1 MMSRLADLTQRSQTA
16 MISVRASQ
24 VFTNEIDDAVAAK
37 KQLDA
42 GTPFAEVVEK
52 YSTCPSKQNGGDL
65 GWMPEDSAGALM
77 GDLSEISQGALL
89 GPLHTPYGYHIIKIT
104 EVKVEES
111 DEPVVFNP
119 DTSMVEVNKV
129 LPEVHTLLFKTF
141 HIGMPVSG
149 YKPDETIFTVC
160 EKHDKKIG
168 EVLSLLNREAGG
180 KLLPVITPEELKL
193 QIESGRTDLVLLDI
207 REKWEHD
214 IAKIEGA
221 TLITRDN
228 SERIITTT
236 PKDREVVL
244 IDWKSDR
251 APSFQKWLGE
261 RGFTNVK
268 CLEGGIDAW
277 SEKVNTHLA
286 RYDIDSEDDDY
297 RYEDIFDAPQ

>member
-1 MMSRLADLTQRSQTA
+1 
-16 MISVRASQ
+16 
-24 VFTNEIDDAVAAK
+24 
-37 KQLDA
+37 
-42 GTPFAEVVEK
+42 
-52 YSTCPSKQNGGDL
+52 
-65 GWMPEDSAGALM
+65 M

-104 EVKVEES
+104 EIRVEES
-111 DEPVVFNP
+111 AEPIVFNP
-119 DTSMVEVNKV
+119 DTAMTEVNKV
-129 LPEVHTLLFKTF
+129 LPEVHTLLFKKF
-141 HIGMPVSG
+141 RIGMPVAG

-168 EVLSLLNREAGG
+168 EVLSLLNQEAGG
-180 KLLPVITPEELKL
+180 KLLPLITPEELKS

-228 SERIITTT
+228 CENVLTTT

-244 IDWKSDR
+244 IDWKGDR

-297 RYEDIFDAPQ
+297 RYEDIFDDPK

>member
-1 MMSRLADLTQRSQTA
+1 

-24 VFTNEIDDAVAAK
+24 IFTNEIDDAVAAK

-42 GTPFAEVVEK
+42 GTPFTEVVKK
-52 YSTCPSKQNGGDL
+52 YSTCPSKENGGDL

-77 GDLSEISQGALL
+77 GDLSEISQGTIL

-104 EVKVEES
+104 EIKVEEAAG
-111 DEPVVFNP
+111 PVVFNP
-119 DTSMVEVNKV
+119 DTQMTEVNKV
-129 LPEVHTLLFKTF
+129 LPEVHTLLFKKF

-149 YKPDETIFTVC
+149 YKPEETIFTVC

-168 EVLSLLNREAGG
+168 EVLALLNQEAGS
-180 KLLPVITPEELKL
+180 KISPSLTPEELKK

-221 TLITRDN
+221 TLITRDTC
-228 SERIITTT
+228 EPFLAAT
-236 PKDREVVL
+236 PKDREMVL
-244 IDWKSDR
+244 IDWKGDR

-277 SEKVNTHLA
+277 SEKINTHLS
-286 RYDIDSEDDDY
+286 RYDIDEEDDDY
-297 RYEDIFDAPQ
+297 HYEDIFDEPK

>member
-1 MMSRLADLTQRSQTA
+1 
-16 MISVRASQ
+16 
-24 VFTNEIDDAVAAK
+24 
-37 KQLDA
+37 
-42 GTPFAEVVEK
+42 
-52 YSTCPSKQNGGDL
+52 
-65 GWMPEDSAGALM
+65 MPEDSAGALM

-111 DEPVVFNP
+111 DEPIVFNP
-119 DTSMVEVNKV
+119 DTSMIEVNKV
-129 LPEVHTLLFKTF
+129 LPEVHTLLFKAF

-228 SERIITTT
+228 SEKIITTT

-244 IDWKSDR
+244 IDWKGDR
-251 APSFQKWLGE
+251 APSFQKWLSE

>member
-1 MMSRLADLTQRSQTA
+1 

-24 VFTNEIDDAVAAK
+24 IFTNEIDDAVAAK

-42 GTPFAEVVEK
+42 GTPFTEVVEK

-65 GWMPEDSAGALM
+65 GWMPEDNAHALM
-77 GDLSEISQGALL
+77 GEFTENDLGKVL

-104 EVKVEES
+104 EIKVEES
-111 DEPVVFNP
+111 AEPVVFNP
-119 DTSMVEVNKV
+119 DTRMTEVNKV
-129 LPEVHTLLFKTF
+129 LPEVHTLLFKKF

-149 YKPDETIFTVC
+149 YKADETIFTVC

-168 EVLSLLNREAGG
+168 EVLALLNAEAGS
-180 KLLPVITPEELKL
+180 KISPSLPPEELKS

-221 TLITRDN
+221 TLITRDTCE
-228 SERIITTT
+228 SVLAAT
-236 PKDREVVL
+236 PKEREIVL
-244 IDWKSDR
+244 IDWKGDR
-251 APSFQKWLGE
+251 APSFQKWLGS

-277 SEKVNTHLA
+277 SEKINTHLA
-286 RYDIDSEDDDY
+286 RYDIDEEDDDY
-297 RYEDIFDAPQ
+297 HYEDIFDEPK

>member
-1 MMSRLADLTQRSQTA
+1 

-52 YSTCPSKQNGGDL
+52 YSTCPSKENGGDL

-77 GDLSEISQGALL
+77 GDLSEVSQGTIL

-104 EVKVEES
+104 EVQVQENE
-111 DEPVVFNP
+111 EPVVFNP
-119 DTSMVEVNKV
+119 DTAMTEVNKV
-129 LPEVHTLLFKTF
+129 LPEVHTLLFKQF

-149 YKPDETIFTVC
+149 YKPEETIFTVC

-168 EVLSLLNREAGG
+168 EVLSLLNKEAGG
-180 KLLPVITPEELKL
+180 KFSPSITPEELKS

-228 SERIITTT
+228 CENVLTTT

-244 IDWKSDR
+244 IDWKGDR
-251 APSFQKWLGE
+251 APSFQKWLGD
-261 RGFTNVK
+261 RGFTNVN

-297 RYEDIFDAPQ
+297 RYEDIFDSPQ

>member
-1 MMSRLADLTQRSQTA
+1 
-16 MISVRASQ
+16 
-24 VFTNEIDDAVAAK
+24 
-37 KQLDA
+37 
-42 GTPFAEVVEK
+42 
-52 YSTCPSKQNGGDL
+52 
-65 GWMPEDSAGALM
+65 
-77 GDLSEISQGALL
+77 
-89 GPLHTPYGYHIIKIT
+89 
-104 EVKVEES
+104 
-111 DEPVVFNP
+111 
-119 DTSMVEVNKV
+119 
-129 LPEVHTLLFKTF
+129 VHTLLFKKF

-168 EVLSLLNREAGG
+168 EVLSLLNQEAGG
-180 KLLPVITPEELKL
+180 KLSPSITPEELKS

-228 SERIITTT
+228 CENVLTTT

-244 IDWKSDR
+244 IDWKGDR

-297 RYEDIFDAPQ
+297 RYEDIFDSPQ

>member
-1 MMSRLADLTQRSQTA
+1 

-24 VFTNEIDDAVAAK
+24 IFTNEIDDAVAAK

-42 GTPFAEVVEK
+42 GTPFTEVVKK
-52 YSTCPSKQNGGDL
+52 YSTCPSKENGGDL

-77 GDLSEISQGALL
+77 GDLSEISQGTIL

-104 EVKVEES
+104 EIKVEEAAG
-111 DEPVVFNP
+111 PVVFNP
-119 DTSMVEVNKV
+119 DTQMTEVNKV
-129 LPEVHTLLFKTF
+129 LPEVPTQLFKKF

-149 YKPDETIFTVC
+149 YKPEETIFTVC

-168 EVLSLLNREAGG
+168 EVLALLNQEAGS
-180 KLLPVITPEELKL
+180 KISPSLTPEGLKK

-221 TLITRDN
+221 TLITRDTC
-228 SERIITTT
+228 EPFLAAT
-236 PKDREVVL
+236 PKDREMVL
-244 IDWKSDR
+244 IDWKGDR

-277 SEKVNTHLA
+277 SEKINTHLS
-286 RYDIDSEDDDY
+286 RYDIDEEDDDY
-297 RYEDIFDAPQ
+297 HYEDIFDEPK